1 MERDKSKITTHP
13 PKSIQDVLS
22 SGTREGKKL
31 SEKSN
36 NKQPVLEDVLKQYD
50 TSGLNLE
57 TKPTVPSTYGKSND
71 AILAALLKEQGI
83 GPTTPKGLVNIYSE
97 TTTTTRRPRPKTTT
111 RRPSRLMQGLN
122 WLLNALAPPPTTT
135 KRPKPK
141 SKKKPKNQEILSN
154 QPTHITPVV
163 TPAPNDNSL
172 SSNSLSQDDIRK
184 LIKQLEAV
192 QKDPKNNELDLT
204 QVKSLQHLINA
215 DEGVQII
222 PASRSGST
230 SRASTRKPSSKSKSK
245 ASKAR
250 STKTT
255 TVATTT
261 VDNSLD
267 ESEEEDSRTTTRSK
281 VKLPPVRLRPVP
293 GIDDD
298 ENSDPL
304 VRSNLITAAVNVTRA
319 ISSFLGSA
327 LQVCYKK
334 YKYLH

>member
-1 MERDKSKITTHP
+1 M
-13 PKSIQDVLS
+13 
-22 SGTREGKKL
+22 
-31 SEKSN
+31 
-36 NKQPVLEDVLKQYD
+36 
-50 TSGLNLE
+50 NLE

-281 VKLPPVRLRPVP
+281 VKLPLYDYDLFQELMTMK
-293 GIDDD
+293 I
-298 ENSDPL
+298 
-304 VRSNLITAAVNVTRA
+304 LIR
-319 ISSFLGSA
+319 
-327 LQVCYKK
+327 
-334 YKYLH
+334 